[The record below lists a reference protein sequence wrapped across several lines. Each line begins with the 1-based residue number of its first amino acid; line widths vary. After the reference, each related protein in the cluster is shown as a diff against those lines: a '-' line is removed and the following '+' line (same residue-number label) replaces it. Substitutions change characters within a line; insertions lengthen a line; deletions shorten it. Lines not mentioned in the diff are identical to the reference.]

1 VNYLAKNID
10 QDLSKISD
18 GPGGVA
24 DRQNIRDV
32 FARTQ
37 QNLRDAGVHLTNAD
51 AQALIWYRE
60 QQLFKKAGALQK
72 GSENFDYLDA
82 AHSLVQKR
90 ARNVPSR

>member
-1 VNYLAKNID
+1 MNYLAKNID